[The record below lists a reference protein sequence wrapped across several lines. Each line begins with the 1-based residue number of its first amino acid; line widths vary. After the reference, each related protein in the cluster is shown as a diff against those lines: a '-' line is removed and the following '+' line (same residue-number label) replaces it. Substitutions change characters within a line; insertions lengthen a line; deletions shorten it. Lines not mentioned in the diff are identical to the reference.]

1 MSSPV
6 EQAAL
11 VALLREGRRPWQVYA
26 ELVEETGSALHV
38 LEHELER
45 EDSSGT
51 LFDLDS
57 EGRPADASVDLSGAL
72 DEAAAELA
80 AWRGDG
86 IEVLSVLDF
95 GYPEN
100 LRGVHDRP
108 PLLFVAGEL
117 VSADARA
124 IAVVGSRAPTADG
137 IAAARRIAGDLAKA
151 GYTVFSGLAVG
162 IDTAAHTATLA
173 EGGRTVAVVGTGLR
187 HCYPPQNIELSQ
199 RISRQC
205 ALVSQFWPD
214 SPPTR
219 RSFPMRNAVMSG
231 MTLGTVIVEASHTS
245 GTRVQARLALAQGRP
260 VFIHRSLL
268 SQPWARELATR
279 PGAYPIQ
286 NAGEVLAVVERLTGD
301 EELVEDE
308 RTARA
313 PVTVRRTRRGDRL

>member
-45 EDSSGT
+45 DDSSGT
-51 LFDLDS
+51 LFDLQLV
-57 EGRPADASVDLSGAL
+57 GRIADARVDVSGAL

-86 IEVLSVLDF
+86 IQVVSVLDAS
-95 GYPEN
+95 YPEN

-108 PLLFVAGEL
+108 PLLFLAGAL
-117 VSADARA
+117 TPADSRA
-124 IAVVGSRAPTADG
+124 IAVVGSRAPTAEG
-137 IAAARRIAGDLAKA
+137 VAAARRMASDLADA
-151 GYTVFSGLAVG
+151 GYTVFSGLATG
-162 IDTAAHTATLA
+162 IDTAAHTAALA
-173 EGGRTVAVVGTGLR
+173 AGGRTVAVVGTGLG
-187 HCYPPQNIELSQ
+187 HCYPAQNIELAR
-199 RISRQC
+199 RIAREC

-279 PGAYPIQ
+279 PGAYPIAD
-286 NAGEVLAVVERLTGD
+286 AGEVLAVVKRLTAD
-301 EELVEDE
+301 EELVADE
-308 RTARA
+308 RSAGA
-313 PVTVRRTRRGDRL
+313 PGR